1 MEYNFSQG
9 FQIDQTIRTN
19 IRYVLVK
26 KTMEQNFTKWISQNN
41 SINLIKK
48 LIEECKKPNI
58 SMVILN
64 LRKYLIFHSQLQVQ
78 FLFLNHIT
86 S

>member
-1 MEYNFSQG
+1 MECTFIHG
-9 FQIDQTIRTN
+9 MQIDQTIRSN

-48 LIEECKKPNI
+48 LIEDCKKPNI
-58 SMVILN
+58 SMVN
-64 LRKYLIFHSQLQVQ
+64 
-78 FLFLNHIT
+78 
-86 S
+86 

>member
-1 MEYNFSQG
+1 MECNFLQG
-9 FQIDQTIRTN
+9 MPIDQTIRSN

-48 LIEECKKPNI
+48 LIEDCKKPDI
-58 SMVILN
+58 SMVTII
-64 LRKYLIFHSQLQVQ
+64 KIFDN
-78 FLFLNHIT
+78 FI
-86 S
+86 